1 MGSTCKMLGGATQ
14 NSTTKIVLIVDDSP
28 ELARSLG
35 RMIKDEEVTVVTV
48 NSGEEALQYLESNSV
63 DVIVSDVVMPNMSGI
78 ELIKRICS
86 RWPNI
91 KRLLYSGYGDLAAIN
106 SVRNSIPPCHA
117 FINSC
122 NTEEITATIRSF
134 VK

>member
-1 MGSTCKMLGGATQ
+1 MQSGTSKT
-14 NSTTKIVLIVDDSP
+14 VLIVDDSP

-35 RMIKDEEVTVVTV
+35 RMIKDEKITVVTM
-48 NSGEEALQYLESNSV
+48 NSGEDALEYMESNSV

-78 ELIKRICS
+78 ELIKRIHS

-122 NTEEITATIRSF
+122 NTEEITTTIRNF
-134 VK
+134 IK